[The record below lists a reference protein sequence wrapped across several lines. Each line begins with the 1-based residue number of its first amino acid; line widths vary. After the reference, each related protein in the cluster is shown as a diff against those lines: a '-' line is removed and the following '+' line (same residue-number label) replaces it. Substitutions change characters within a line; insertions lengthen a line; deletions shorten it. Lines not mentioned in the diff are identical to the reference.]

1 MQAIKVVENLYCI
14 EGRGFDSN
22 IYVII
27 DEDRKAMLVDCGTGL
42 YFNQLLNTL
51 DKLNV
56 DLKNIKCIILT
67 HMHFDHS
74 GGVVKLL
81 ERRSI
86 DVLAHKIDAKYLEE
100 GDDEYVFA
108 WGFGAKLKPIKISAY
123 LEEGNNI
130 NFGDFNFKVLHT
142 PGHTKGSICLYDEE
156 KKILLSGDTVFAGG
170 GVGRFDLP
178 SGSLRDLINSLERLS
193 KIKVDKLLPGHGE
206 IVTENGNLHIKLAI
220 DWIKY

>member
-81 ERRSI
+81 ERSSI
-86 DVLAHKIDAKYLEE
+86 DVLAQ
-100 GDDEYVFA
+100 
-108 WGFGAKLKPIKISAY
+108 
-123 LEEGNNI
+123 
-130 NFGDFNFKVLHT
+130 
-142 PGHTKGSICLYDEE
+142 
-156 KKILLSGDTVFAGG
+156 
-170 GVGRFDLP
+170 P
-178 SGSLRDLINSLERLS
+178 SLMSSQFS
-193 KIKVDKLLPGHGE
+193 
-206 IVTENGNLHIKLAI
+206 
-220 DWIKY
+220 

>member
-1 MQAIKVVENLYCI
+1 MQVIKVVENLYCI
-14 EGRGFDSN
+14 EGMGFDSN
-22 IYVII
+22 IYIII
-27 DEDRKAMLVDCGTGL
+27 DEDRRATLVDSGTGL
-42 YFNQLLNTL
+42 YFNRLLNTL
-51 DKLNV
+51 DKISI
-56 DLKNIKCIILT
+56 DLKNIKSVILT

-81 ERRSI
+81 ERRFV
-86 DVLAHKIDAKYLEE
+86 DVLAHKVDAKYLEE
-100 GDDEYVFA
+100 GNDEYVFA
-108 WGFGAKLKPIKISAY
+108 WGFGAKLRPIKISDY
-123 LEEGNNI
+123 LEESNNI

-156 KKILLSGDTVFAGG
+156 RRILLSGDTVFAGG

-206 IVTENGNLHIKLAI
+206 IAAENGDLHIKLAL